1 MLCSTDTL
9 SAKSFRK
16 DHTYSSPPATAVD
29 SAEQGPRVLLQS
41 ELPIIHIVFFPP
53 PPPFLLGSYTDT
65 RGAFLPSLSFCP
77 VINGACRG
85 HVAKVRGP
93 QETRSVF
100 GCKNSKASW
109 MHRNA
114 PFTWLC
120 QSWGS
125 VLPSTVGMSIVH
137 TNTSVPAEQH
147 SNVHTVV

>member
-1 MLCSTDTL
+1 MCAAVHCILLFRPLAKSAEIYFFLRNCPLAASQNGMLCDTL

-16 DHTYSSPPATAVD
+16 DHTYSSPPPTAVD
-29 SAEQGPRVLLQS
+29 SAEQGAASKRVTHYSHGFFFLL
-41 ELPIIHIVFFPP
+41 
-53 PPPFLLGSYTDT
+53 PPFPLGNYTDT
-65 RGAFLPSLSFCP
+65 QGAFLLSLSFCP

-120 QSWGS
+120 QS
-125 VLPSTVGMSIVH
+125 
-137 TNTSVPAEQH
+137 
-147 SNVHTVV
+147 